1 MRDVTQAEADDY
13 LVIVISDANID
24 RYGVSPEE
32 LTKSTPSLTLSSLS
46 LCRCREILFLPRHVA
61 YGRSF
66 DERSASVGVRYLP
79 SFIWRS
85 S

>member
-32 LTKSTPSLTLSSLS
+32 LTKSTPSLTLFSLS
-46 LCRCREILFLPRHVA
+46 LSLSLQRDIIPP
-61 YGRSF
+61 
-66 DERSASVGVRYLP
+66 ASCCLWTQ
-79 SFIWRS
+79 F
-85 S
+85 